1 MSVLNADTK
10 ILNKLLAGKI
20 QQYRQITPQDQVV
33 FNLCMQ
39 GSLIY
44 ANLKRWYM
52 NKLKNRSNMI
62 ISIDTEKAVDKIQHH
77 QTLKTLGKIDIEG
90 TF

>member
-1 MSVLNADTK
+1 
-10 ILNKLLAGKI
+10 
-20 QQYRQITPQDQVV
+20 
-33 FNLCMQ
+33 
-39 GSLIY
+39 
-44 ANLKRWYM
+44 M

-77 QTLKTLGKIDIEG
+77 QTLKTLDKIDIEG